1 MSGALLP
8 YFPQD
13 VRDLAQSLITRPTS
27 ESFWN
32 DCVKLME
39 LTDNPS
45 LLGEAMRLCPKGKV
59 DQSYHLVVDPYPA
72 MYYAAFRWIAFC
84 KTSGGTFVSS
94 LEDLNIVA
102 RMAEA
107 AKVESAIKLQT
118 RGGTKKVDVPP
129 TWKDHFKI
137 GKGK

>member
-8 YFPQD
+8 YFPQEA
-13 VRDLAQSLITRPTS
+13 RDLAESLITRQPTK
-27 ESFWN
+27 SFWD

-39 LTDNPS
+39 LTDNPF
-45 LLGEAMRLCPKGKV
+45 LLEEAMRLCPKGKV
-59 DQSYHLVVDPYPA
+59 DQCYHLVVHPYPA

-84 KTSGGTFVSS
+84 KTSGGTFISS

-102 RMAEA
+102 TMAEA
-107 AKVESAIKLQT
+107 AKVESAIKLQM
-118 RGGTKKVDVPP
+118 RATKKVDVPT

-137 GKGK
+137 GGGGK